1 MKMHMMNN
9 ILFLILFLFGFGLN
23 AQNNLEYEF
32 DKARAMLA
40 TRNIEEALISLKK
53 IYREDPKNG
62 NINFLLG
69 AAYAELP
76 NKSDI
81 SIFHLKKALP
91 FVSENY
97 AVGNYAEKASPIH
110 TYYYLTLSLVQQDKC
125 AEASLALEELLK
137 YSGKLEPYFIEEAEK
152 NMIKCPFEKSELEGL
167 KLLDNPNP
175 EGYNPEKIEEEELD
189 SAALAERGMLIKS
202 FNYSTKVP
210 LYGVQIGSN
219 INPSPTSSYSNV
231 KNVDV
236 FVDNKGIIRYVVGHF
251 PYRSQAESLLESIK
265 EKGYSDAFIVNVN
278 DERKYPNELISY
290 NNVNVRAGVK
300 GKVDY
305 YIQLGAFE
313 NSIPDSILSLYYTVD
328 RLIEMKYEK
337 YTLLLKGPVDFY
349 KEAVLEQ
356 EVLSNKLGVKS
367 FIVAFNNRKK
377 IALQEAINHTDT
389 ENE

>member
-1 MKMHMMNN
+1 MNR
-9 ILFLILFLFGFGLN
+9 LLILFAVLFSLSLN
-23 AQNNLEYEF
+23 AQKNLEYEF

-40 TRNIEEALISLKK
+40 TRNIDEALVSLKK
-53 IYREDPKNG
+53 IYRENPKNS

-76 NKSDI
+76 NKSEI
-81 SIFHLKKALP
+81 SIFHLKKAL
-91 FVSENY
+91 FSVSESY
-97 AVGNYAEKASPIH
+97 AVGNYSEKSAPIH

-125 AEASLALEELLK
+125 AEASLALKELLK
-137 YSGKLEPYFIEEAEK
+137 YKGKLEPYFIEEAKK
-152 NMIKCPFEKSELEGL
+152 NLIKCPFDEEELNNL
-167 KLLDNPNP
+167 KLLNNPVP
-175 EGYNPEKIEEEELD
+175 EGYIPEEIEEEVLD

-265 EKGYSDAFIVNVN
+265 EKGYTDAFIVNVN

-313 NSIPDSILSLYYTVD
+313 NSIPDSILNLYYTVD
-328 RLIEMKYEK
+328 RLIEMEYEQ
-337 YTLLLKGPVDFY
+337 YTLLLKGPFDFY
-349 KEAVLEQ
+349 KEATLEKG
-356 EVLSNKLGVKS
+356 LLTDKLGVKS

-377 IALQEAINHTDT
+377 IALQEAINHTDRK
-389 ENE
+389 NE